1 MGLQEKLQTEPVTR
15 LNIRTPVAVTPS
27 TSVRKAIFK
36 MRDAGLGCTI
46 VVGRDKKPV
55 GVFTEAMLRHL
66 VLRSPRFAGQAIGE
80 HMAKTFP
87 CVKESDPVGIVV
99 DAMDAKNI
107 RFVVVVDEQGKLA
120 GLTGQKGLMEYV
132 AEQFHREVVT
142 YRIDVIQSCPFAS
155 VRPTT
160 RISDAVRKLVRDKI
174 ACLLIEEEER
184 LIGVFSDRDVLDKV
198 SLEFDRVKDDP
209 VSDVMNRNPVYV
221 YDISSAAAAL
231 TVMSVCGYR
240 HVPVV
245 NLQEKLVGIVSPQR
259 VTRFL
264 KKYYGND

>member
-1 MGLQEKLQTEPVTR
+1 MGLQEKLRTEPVTK
-15 LNIRTPVAVTPS
+15 LDIRTPVAVAPT
-27 TSVRKAIFK
+27 TTVRKAILK
-36 MRDAGLGCTI
+36 MRDACLGCAV
-46 VVGRDKKPV
+46 VVGRDRKPV

-66 VLRSPRFAGQAIGE
+66 LLRSPQFADGAIGE
-80 HMAKTFP
+80 YMATTFA
-87 CVKESDPVGIVV
+87 CVKETDPVGIVV

-107 RFVVVVDEQGKLA
+107 RFVVVVDELGKLT

-132 AEQFHREVVT
+132 AEQFHREVVAH
-142 YRIDVIQSCPFAS
+142 RIDAIQSHPFAS
-155 VRPTT
+155 VAPTI
-160 RISDAVRKLVRDKI
+160 RIADAVRKLVDEKI
-174 ACLLIEEEER
+174 ACLLVEEEER

-198 SLEFDRVKDDP
+198 ALEFDRVKDHP
-209 VSDVMNRNPVYV
+209 VSEVMNRNPVYV

-264 KKYYGND
+264 KQYYGAE

>member
-1 MGLQEKLQTEPVTR
+1 MGLQEKLQTEPVSR

-27 TSVRKAIFK
+27 TSVRQAILK
-36 MRDAGLGCTI
+36 MRDAGLGCAV

-66 VLRSPRFAGQAIGE
+66 VLRVPRFAGQAIGE
-80 HMAKTFP
+80 HMAKTFA
-87 CVKESDPVGIVV
+87 CVRESDPVGIVV

-107 RFVVVVDEQGKLA
+107 RFVVVVDERGRLS

-132 AEQFHREVVT
+132 AEQFHREVVAH
-142 YRIDVIQSCPFAS
+142 RIDVIQSCPFVS
-155 VRPTT
+155 VLPT
-160 RISDAVRKLVRDKI
+160 ISIADAIRKLVRDKI
-174 ACLLIEEEER
+174 ACLLVEEEER

-198 SLEFDRVKDDP
+198 ALEYDRLKDEP
-209 VSDVMNRNPVYV
+209 VSHVMNRNPVYV
-221 YDISSAAAAL
+221 YDVSSAAAAL

-264 KKYYGND
+264 KQYYSDD